1 MKHKVYKV
9 DAVEHGEFF
18 YFHFKTLERNL
29 SKVRQLAIDC
39 ADGWGAEVI
48 EFEDI
53 TKTLSVDEI
62 NDVYEQ
68 L

>member
-1 MKHKVYKV
+1 MKHKVYRV
-9 DAVEHGEFF
+9 EAVEHGEFF
-18 YFHFKTLERNL
+18 YFKFKTLETDL
-29 SKVRQLAIDC
+29 SKVRELAIDC
-39 ADGWGAEVI
+39 ASGWGAEVI
-48 EFEDI
+48 KFKDI